1 MRFLFQRT
9 RGLTGCDR
17 QRIGEPVAWQA
28 RRRWILVLQVNEVV
42 RKTRQSDKELQHCA
56 SIENARTRERFR

>member
-28 RRRWILVLQVNEVV
+28 RRRWILVPKVNEVV
-42 RKTRQSDKELQHCA
+42 RKT
-56 SIENARTRERFR
+56 